1 MRSRASAPAL
11 EPISEASLIVG
22 ARSPEFLVIVLVLGL
37 LAAGALLLFAATSAP
52 WLLVAVPVLAVLS
65 VAGWV
70 LFDRRRTT

>member
-37 LAAGALLLFAATSAP
+37 LAGGALLLFAATSAP
-52 WLLVAVPVLAVLS
+52 LLLVAVPV
-65 VAGWV
+65 VAILGVVGWV
-70 LFDRRRTT
+70 LLRRRGAT